1 MQEDWNLPRLSPP
14 YPPTPNGR
22 PCHNSTGYIPGR
34 VMPVRPPPAPAVS
47 SPSVQWSFSKAE
59 NQATF
64 VARGGEQWQESEA
77 AKRRR
82 RKQVKNSFVCVG
94 VCLGVFFI
102 VLAVVFGTNPGPE
115 RDENCPDHQLGFTN
129 WDPGHNEERRVVI
142 GKGDRFRLVS
152 SATLH
157 SIVIQQGGVL
167 VFADSK
173 DGSRNISLKCNYI
186 LVKDGG
192 ALHIGA
198 EKCRYKSRAS
208 ITLRGRSDEGEEVPG
223 FGKKFLGVDAG
234 GTLEL
239 HGTAKTSWTLLA
251 KTLPPS
257 GLEFGS
263 YVERPPTRGLN
274 VRVVDQDTGQVLLAD
289 RFDTHDFANES
300 IRLQN
305 LLQSQDSGRIIAIA
319 VRDSAA
325 KNLLQETKYSIQ
337 KLLGSRLVHDLR
349 YRQAWAFV
357 GVIGAGNS
365 SYNESVRD
373 YENHDTRGKA
383 EARKEFVTVDGVNFA
398 VSASSQWKKGI
409 PQAEFLVDV
418 AGGLVLELLD
428 EVEGWKEGD
437 RIVIASTDYSMH
449 QAEEFTIRRS
459 SGSRARQVEV
469 TGKAQFLHVGEI
481 MNGVDM
487 RAEVGMLTRNIVIE
501 GEMEDS
507 CYGDN
512 WCKFFKH
519 DTFGGHLKILKN
531 FSSVHLSDVELM
543 HMGQQVMGSYPVHF
557 HLCGDVDRL
566 GGYSS
571 PTYLRSLAI
580 HHCFSRCVTV
590 HATNGLLIRDTVGY
604 DTLGHCFFLEDGI
617 EERNVLYHNLG
628 LLTRPGTLLPTD
640 RNDMMCS
647 LILNNVYGNY
657 VPVPAT
663 DCKAVSTFW
672 VANPNNHLINNAAA
686 GSQDTGIW
694 YLFHKVPTGESHG
707 RLTENKAELTP
718 LGMFYNNRV
727 HSNFKAGLFIDKG
740 VKVTNATADD
750 PREYLC
756 LDNSARF
763 RPHQD
768 ADPQK
773 PRVTAL
779 IERLIAFKNNDHG
792 AWVRGG
798 DIEFQ
803 NSGFS
808 DNGIGLSFASDGSFP
823 KDEGSRQVIS
833 ESLFVGESGNYGSQ
847 GGQNKYW
854 GVGGVEGKNRTLPRD
869 KTFPI
874 RGFQIYDG
882 PIHVTKTTF
891 QNYMASSARFTSA
904 IGFFLKNP
912 WQMTPKNSF
921 SLLKFDTNVALRVF
935 FGKPGPWFEGYDLDG
950 DKNAVFHD
958 VDGSVTGYKDTYV
971 GRMDNFLVQHPE
983 CKNITSWFGSVCSGK
998 YAQVYIQT
1006 RRPQNLTMTIVRDE
1020 YSRHPMTLRGIN
1032 QRADFQQYQPV
1043 VMLEKGYTIHW
1054 NDRAPEETFLYLI
1067 NFNKGDWIRVG
1078 LCYPKESTFQVM
1090 ADIYQRQ
1097 NSTAHSVEDFQ
1108 EVASLVQLQNK
1119 PEERKYY
1126 FDNSTGLLFLMLRA
1140 RQDREGHS
1148 YCSVQGCERVKVTAM
1163 MESWRVSNC
1172 TSTAYPKY
1180 SAVPK
1185 ANVAMPLK
1193 SSGKCEK
1200 CGASQLTFTSDPH
1213 QTYLLV
1219 QIQSLGKTGIQQG
1232 HIKPFISVNGT
1243 KFPFSERFFMVTV
1256 DACNGTV
1263 TKNVS
1268 FSKADAVMAHYLE
1281 TGISQRSI
1289 VLLGSRDTI
1298 SGDIDA
1304 ISERLVSLG
1313 TAKAAKLHRKE
1324 SIAFF
1329 GYRGGS
1335 RPLWTRLYSSPA
1347 GQGLPLLEKYIP
1359 LQMEEY
1365 GCTKVNTI
1373 QRKDLE
1379 LLHKALQ

>member
-1 MQEDWNLPRLSPP
+1 MQEERHLSRT
-14 YPPTPNGR
+14 PTPNGR
-22 PCHNSTGYIPGR
+22 PCRSPSGYVAGR
-34 VMPVRPPPAPAVS
+34 VMPACPPP
-47 SPSVQWSFSKAE
+47 SPGVTSHSVQWSSSKAE

-64 VARGGEQWQESEA
+64 ITRGNEQWRETEA
-77 AKRRR
+77 ARKRRR
-82 RKQVKNSFVCVG
+82 KVKNSLVCVSI
-94 VCLGVFFI
+94 CLGLFFI
-102 VLAVVFGTNPGPE
+102 VLAVVFGTNPGSE

-129 WDPGHNEERRVVI
+129 WDPGHNELKRVVI

-157 SIVIQQGGVL
+157 SIIIQQGGVL
-167 VFADSK
+167 VFADSA
-173 DGSRNISLKCNYI
+173 DGSKNISLKCSYI
-186 LVKDGG
+186 LVRDGG
-192 ALHIGA
+192 ELHIGA
-198 EKCRYKSRAS
+198 EKCRYKSRAT
-208 ITLRGRSDEGEEVPG
+208 ITLRGRSNEGEWSPS
-223 FGKKFLGVDAG
+223 FGRKFLGVDSG

-239 HGTAKTSWTLLA
+239 HGALKTSWTLLA

-263 YVERPPTRGLN
+263 YIERPVTRGLN

-300 IRLQN
+300 KRLQK
-305 LLQSQDSGRIIAIA
+305 LLQSQDVGRIIAIA

-325 KNLLQETKYSIQ
+325 KNLLQLTKDTIQ
-337 KLLGSRLVHDLR
+337 ELLGSGLVQDLS
-349 YRQAWAFV
+349 YRQAWALV
-357 GVIGAGNS
+357 GVIGAGNMS
-365 SYNESVRD
+365 CDESVRD
-373 YENHDTRGKA
+373 YENHDTGGKA
-383 EARKEFVTVDGVNFA
+383 KARKEFVTVDGVRFA

-409 PQAEFLVDV
+409 PQAEFQVNV
-418 AGGLVLELLD
+418 SEGFVLELLD
-428 EVEGWKEGD
+428 EVQGWEMGD
-437 RIVIASTDYSMH
+437 RLVVASTDYSMH
-449 QAEEFTIRRS
+449 QAEEFIVLRCPECT
-459 SGSRARQVEV
+459 SRQIMV

-481 MNGVDM
+481 MDGIDM

-512 WCKFFKH
+512 WCQFFKH

-531 FSSVHLSDVELM
+531 FTSVHLSNVELV

-557 HLCGDVDRL
+557 HLCGDVDKL

-571 PTYLRSLAI
+571 PTYVDSIAI
-580 HHCFSRCVTV
+580 HHCFSRCVTI
-590 HATNGLLIRDTVGY
+590 HATNGLLVRDTVGY

-617 EERNVLYHNLG
+617 EERNVLFHNLG
-628 LLTRPGTLLPTD
+628 LVTKPGTLLPTD
-640 RNDMMCS
+640 RNDAMCS
-647 LILNNVYGNY
+647 SILNNVYGNY
-657 VPVPAT
+657 IPVPAT

-694 YLFHKVPTGESHG
+694 YLFHKGPTGESHG
-707 RLTENKAELTP
+707 LLIETKAELTP
-718 LGMFYNNRV
+718 LGTFYNNRV

-740 VKVTNATADD
+740 VKVSNASADD

-773 PRVTAL
+773 PRIAAL
-779 IERLIAFKNNDHG
+779 IDRLIAFKNNDHG

-798 DIEFQ
+798 DIVFQ

-823 KDEGSRQVIS
+823 KDEGSSQVIS

-891 QNYMASSARFTSA
+891 QNYVATPVRFTSA

-912 WQMTPKNSF
+912 WQLTPKNSF
-921 SLLKFDTNVALRVF
+921 SLLKFDTKVALRVF
-935 FGKPGPWFEGYDLDG
+935 FGKPGPWFEGYDFDG
-950 DKNAVFHD
+950 DKNEIFHD

-971 GRMDNFLVQHPE
+971 SRMDNFLVQHPG
-983 CKNITSWFGSVCSGK
+983 CKNVTSWFGSVCSGK

-1020 YSRHPMTLRGIN
+1020 YPKHPMRLRGIN

-1054 NDRAPEETFLYLI
+1054 NGRAPEETFLYLI

-1078 LCYPKESTFQVM
+1078 LCYPKGSDFQIM

-1108 EVASLVQLQNK
+1108 KVASLEELQNK
-1119 PEERKYY
+1119 PGQRKYY
-1126 FDNSTGLLFLMLRA
+1126 FDNGAGLLFLMLQA
-1140 RQDREGHS
+1140 RHDREGHS
-1148 YCSVQGCERVKVTAM
+1148 YCSTQGCERVKVAAVMTTQG
-1163 MESWRVSNC
+1163 VSNC
-1172 TSTAYPKY
+1172 MLAAADPTY
-1180 SAVPK
+1180 SVTPK
-1185 ANVAMPLK
+1185 ATVAMPPP
-1193 SSGKCEK
+1193 SSGKCEG
-1200 CGASQLTFTSDPH
+1200 CGASRLAFTSDPY
-1213 QTYLLV
+1213 QTYLRV
-1219 QIQSLGKTGIQQG
+1219 QIQSLGKTGTQQG
-1232 HIKPFISVNGT
+1232 QETSFISVNGT
-1243 KFPFSERFFMVTV
+1243 RFSFGDKFYMVTV
-1256 DACNGTV
+1256 DACSGMV
-1263 TKNVS
+1263 TQNVS
-1268 FSKADAVMAHYLE
+1268 FAKADAVMANYLE
-1281 TGISQRSI
+1281 NGISARSI
-1289 VLLGSRDTI
+1289 VLLGSKDTI
-1298 SGDIDA
+1298 GGDVDA
-1304 ISERLVSLG
+1304 ISKKLVPLG
-1313 TAKAAKLHRKE
+1313 TAKPAQLHKRE

-1329 GYRGGS
+1329 GYRGNS

-1359 LQMEEY
+1359 LQLEDY
-1365 GCTKVNTI
+1365 GCTMVNSV
-1373 QRKDLE
+1373 QRKELE